1 MPQKMDGV
9 QILMVKTTGGRWSET
24 ETESVLRINVLEIMA
39 IKFCTTKF
47 MSEYTKYSYLYHIR

>member
-24 ETESVLRINVLEIMA
+24 ESVLRINVLEIMA
-39 IKFCTTKF
+39 IKLCTTKF
-47 MSEYTKYSYLYHIR
+47 MSEYTKYSYLYQIR

>member
-1 MPQKMDGV
+1 MDGV
-9 QILMVKTTGGRWSET
+9 QILMVKTTGGRWS

-47 MSEYTKYSYLYHIR
+47 MSEYTKYSYLYQIR